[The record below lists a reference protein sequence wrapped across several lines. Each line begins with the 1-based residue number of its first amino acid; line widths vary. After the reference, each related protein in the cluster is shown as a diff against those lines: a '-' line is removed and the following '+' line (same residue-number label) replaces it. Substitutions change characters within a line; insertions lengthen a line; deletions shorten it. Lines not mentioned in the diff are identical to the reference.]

1 MKYSNYQS
9 KYISMFWC
17 GLIFKSNFEFQIWIP
32 NGLLLQHASTK
43 TFQAKYILCLRNA
56 NSAKSVLT
64 FLLSREIYLT
74 SSDPIL
80 THFLIVYVVY
90 IRATYQLF
98 MVYCIIM
105 SPQLIKQNYPFTFVG
120 IMLVVHIQKFV
131 ESISVMIWNA
141 VVKQLK

>member
-1 MKYSNYQS
+1 MGYYYN
-9 KYISMFWC
+9 MH
-17 GLIFKSNFEFQIWIP
+17 
-32 NGLLLQHASTK
+32 LQKH
-43 TFQAKYILCLRNA
+43 FRQNILCLRNA

-74 SSDPIL
+74 TSDPIL

-90 IRATYQLF
+90 MRATYQLF

-120 IMLVVHIQKFV
+120 IMLVSTYTKIRGEHF
-131 ESISVMIWNA
+131 SYD
-141 VVKQLK
+141 LKCRSKTT

>member
-1 MKYSNYQS
+1 MGYYYN
-9 KYISMFWC
+9 MH
-17 GLIFKSNFEFQIWIP
+17 
-32 NGLLLQHASTK
+32 LQKH
-43 TFQAKYILCLRNA
+43 FRQNILYLRNA

-98 MVYCIIM
+98 MVSCIIM

-131 ESISVMIWNA
+131 ETISVMI
-141 VVKQLK
+141 

>member
-1 MKYSNYQS
+1 MGYYYN
-9 KYISMFWC
+9 MH
-17 GLIFKSNFEFQIWIP
+17 
-32 NGLLLQHASTK
+32 LQKH
-43 TFQAKYILCLRNA
+43 FRQNILCLRNA

-74 SSDPIL
+74 TSDPIL

-131 ESISVMIWNA
+131 ESISVMI
-141 VVKQLK
+141 

>member
-1 MKYSNYQS
+1 MGYYYN
-9 KYISMFWC
+9 MH
-17 GLIFKSNFEFQIWIP
+17 
-32 NGLLLQHASTK
+32 LQKH
-43 TFQAKYILCLRNA
+43 FRQNILYLRNA

-120 IMLVVHIQKFV
+120 IMLLHIQKFV

-141 VVKQLK
+141 VVKQLSNMKYNPTSEFSFNSTLYYKTSQG